1 MLHSEGKLMD
11 LVDPT
16 MSLDAEEERQVQ
28 CVFDVARLCLDVN
41 PDRRPTMARVVA
53 MLQGDIK
60 PETKTVCSH
69 VNFPFDGNHV
79 NLEETLDSFSISNSH
94 EISGRL

>member
-1 MLHSEGKLMD
+1 MSHSEDKMMD

-16 MSLDAEEERQVQ
+16 MSLDIEEEMQVQ
-28 CVFDVARLCLDVN
+28 CVFNVALLCLDVN

-60 PETKTVCSH
+60 PETKTVSSH
-69 VNFPFDGNHV
+69 RNFPFHGNHV
-79 NLEETLDSFSISNSH
+79 NLEESLDTLTISNSL